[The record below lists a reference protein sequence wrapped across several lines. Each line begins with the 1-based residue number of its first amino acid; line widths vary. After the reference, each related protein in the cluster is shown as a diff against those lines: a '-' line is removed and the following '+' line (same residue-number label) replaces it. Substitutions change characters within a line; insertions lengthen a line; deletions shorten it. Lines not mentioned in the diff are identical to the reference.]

1 MCRIVGGI
9 EFNNTRNLTE
19 EIIISMRDELSGGG
33 PDGFGLYKE
42 NNVFLAHRR
51 LSIIDLS
58 HLGHQPM
65 VFDNFVITFNG
76 EIYNYKEIKVK
87 LENLGVIFKSNSDT
101 EVIVRAYELL
111 GIAALNLFRG
121 MFAFVLWDKLNKKLI
136 LCRDRFGV
144 KPLYW
149 YKKDD
154 LFLFSS
160 EIKAFHKYPDF
171 DKTLDLSGLPNYL
184 AKGFFRETD
193 CIFKF
198 VKKVQPGQLIEVESN
213 GDTSEIKY
221 WDINDIKSPSMS
233 DKLDIN
239 ESVENLEQILT
250 KSFSLRMVSDVPVG
264 VFLSGGIDSSLVTA
278 ILQKDRVSP
287 INTFNVSFEDKSY
300 DEGFIAKKIAGILG
314 TSHSSIECTEKDFL
328 EVIPK
333 LSYIYDE
340 PFGDSSAIPTYLIS
354 KYAQKTVKVALS
366 GDGADEL
373 FGGYTKYKFISRFE
387 KLLSVPQNVR
397 SILMK
402 GSYLISPS
410 VVQSI
415 YDNLGKNKYSQVYS
429 KFLKMRQCIGANDLR
444 ELYDLSSSFLSS
456 NELDNF
462 LNLDIKDIGNYP
474 IREGLISKLGLWDL
488 MTFLPSD
495 VLTKVDRASMSVS
508 LEAREPF
515 LDPEVLEF
523 AFALPDEFKIND
535 AGETKF
541 ILRKLLSKYLPNE
554 VINRPK
560 FGFTIP
566 VHEWMSRNLKD
577 EILEMINDKRF
588 FETFKL
594 NQNFIRQKCNS
605 LINNRGSVHSHSIWF
620 IFCLY
625 KWYEKWL

>member
-9 EFNNTRNLTE
+9 EFSGTRNLTE
-19 EIIISMRDELSGGG
+19 EIIISMRDELSDGG
-33 PDGFGLYKE
+33 PDGFGLHKE
-42 NNVFLAHRR
+42 DNVFLAHRR

-58 HLGHQPM
+58 NLGHQPM
-65 VFDNFVITFNG
+65 VFENFVITFNG
-76 EIYNYKEIKVK
+76 EIYNYKEIKSK
-87 LENLGVIFKSNSDT
+87 LENLGIIFRSNSDT
-101 EVIVRAYELL
+101 EVIVRAYEIW
-111 GIAALNLFRG
+111 GKSALNLFRG
-121 MFAFVLWDKLNKKLI
+121 MFAFALWDKLNKKLI

-144 KPLYW
+144 KPLYL

-154 LFLFSS
+154 IILFSS
-160 EIKAFHKYPDF
+160 EIKAFHKYPNF

-198 VKKVQPGQLIEVESN
+198 VKKVQPGQLIEIDSN

-221 WDINDIKSPSMS
+221 WDINDIKSPPIS

-278 ILQKDRVSP
+278 ILQKDRISP

-300 DEGFIAKKIAGILG
+300 NEGLIAKEIAGILG

-328 EVIPK
+328 DVIPK

-354 KYAQKTVKVALS
+354 KYAQKSVKVALS

-387 KLLSVPQNVR
+387 RLLGIPQNIR

-410 VVQSI
+410 VVESI
-415 YDNLGKNKYSQVYS
+415 YSILGKNKYSQVQS
-429 KFLKMRQCIGANDLR
+429 KFLKMRQCIGANDIS
-444 ELYDLSSSFLSS
+444 ELYDLSSSFLSK
-456 NELDNF
+456 NEIDNLF
-462 LNLDIKDIGNYP
+462 NFDVNNNGNYSS
-474 IREGLISKLGLWDL
+474 RDGLISTFGAWDL

-495 VLTKVDRASMSVS
+495 VLTKVDRASMSAS
-508 LEAREPF
+508 LESREPF

-523 AFALPDEFKIND
+523 AFALPDEFKINK

-541 ILRKLLSKYLPNE
+541 ILRKLLSKYLPSD

-566 VHEWMSRNLKD
+566 INDWMIRNLKE
-577 EILEMINDKRF
+577 EILEMINDTKF

-594 NQNFIRQKCNS
+594 NQSLISQKCNF
-605 LINNRGSVHSHSIWF
+605 LFINRGSVNPHSIWF